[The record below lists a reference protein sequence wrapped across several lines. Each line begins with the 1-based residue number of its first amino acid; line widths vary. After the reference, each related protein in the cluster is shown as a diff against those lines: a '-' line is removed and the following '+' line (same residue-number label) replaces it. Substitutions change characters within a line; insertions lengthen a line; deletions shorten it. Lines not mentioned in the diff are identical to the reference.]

1 MSLITQLVS
10 DVRCDLECELEEI
23 SGNYDELC
31 FNDLTEEYQVSAMKA
46 VITKYAE
53 TYCPHHQDYRAEDE
67 RNNQWTWAIV
77 SQALDDIIDSSINNS
92 FCQGYCREELDDLED
107 IEYELDNDSEDGIDV
122 EIVQFPDGTALFRD
136 VDTGVYYDDNQDVVE
151 VDDKYGQ
158 LE

>member
-53 TYCPHHQDYRAEDE
+53 TYCPHHQDYRVDDD
-67 RNNQWTWAIV
+67 RNNEWTWAIV
-77 SQALDDIIDSSINNS
+77 SQALDDIIDSSINNC

>member
-1 MSLITQLVS
+1 MFALKQLLSRQRKLLAVDS
-10 DVRCDLECELEEI
+10 
-23 SGNYDELC
+23 C
-31 FNDLTEEYQVSAMKA
+31 FAKRKD
-46 VITKYAE
+46 
-53 TYCPHHQDYRAEDE
+53 HQDYRAEDE

-77 SQALDDIIDSSINNS
+77 SQALDDIIDSSINNC